1 MKGKPDRQTLLEVQ
15 EYFGLPSAALVEKDW
30 FVVQALA
37 AIHDVKVDGLTLAF
51 GGGTALGR
59 AYRLLERMSE
69 DIDLRIVGEK
79 STSRSVLKRLRGEVN
94 DRLAAAGFAVDG
106 HYEVKQNDKY
116 VRYDLPYEP
125 IARGEG
131 VLRPEIKIELSSFP
145 VAAAPE
151 TRSVSSF
158 VAEAK
163 KEKPEAIDVRCVRL
177 VETAADKFVALARRA
192 GFAFSGLG
200 KLDHTLVRHVY
211 DLSRMDGQYDL
222 DAAVTIALETMKVEA
237 ATRAGDY
244 PAYKDDPRA
253 ETLRTY
259 EVMASHTEFAAGY
272 SKLLGDLVYGERTEF
287 KVAFEATQQ
296 FAERLRKA

>member
-1 MKGKPDRQTLLEVQ
+1 MNRLREGKAYASGDQDRTL
-15 EYFGLPSAALVEKDW
+15 
-30 FVVQALA
+30 VVP
-37 AIHDVKVDGLTLAF
+37 GR
-51 GGGTALGR
+51 GSPGNALG
-59 AYRLLERMSE
+59 
-69 DIDLRIVGEK
+69 
-79 STSRSVLKRLRGEVN
+79 
-94 DRLAAAGFAVDG
+94 
-106 HYEVKQNDKY
+106 
-116 VRYDLPYEP
+116 
-125 IARGEG
+125 
-131 VLRPEIKIELSSFP
+131 
-145 VAAAPE
+145 
-151 TRSVSSF
+151 SSF

-200 KLDHTLVRHVY
+200 KLGRTLVRHVY

-244 PAYKDDPRA
+244 PAYKDDPRG

-259 EVMASHTEFAAGY
+259 EVMASHTEFAAGC